1 MSTAK
6 VNIVSDNKSL
16 PLRVRVFSKWTSNK
30 LRIKGICVTNII
42 NQIKNGVIL
51 VNLAEVLTNSSKH
64 KTWTRHPTK
73 SFQFIENIELAL
85 CLFKAHGVR
94 FHYQIVTP
102 NEISAGNIKSI
113 NSLVW
118 SLIMKYTI
126 EPVVF
131 SKNELDTISK
141 KSSNNASNNHKIN
154 DEDNNNIPDKS
165 ITSENENSNDDIN
178 KSNDSN
184 IQLFKNRK
192 KLALYLLFKWC
203 TSKTNNYP
211 KVTDCKPVHLALTAL
226 LHTFRPDVIDYQT
239 LLKKTDRYIANHAI
253 KRMKELKIPIL
264 IESDD
269 LLNRIDD
276 RSFFTQIALIKEV
289 LVA

>member
-154 DEDNNNIPDKS
+154 DEDNNN
-165 ITSENENSNDDIN
+165 
-178 KSNDSN
+178 
-184 IQLFKNRK
+184 KNRK
-192 KLALYLLFKWC
+192 KLLYIVIAAIALVVIIIIIIVL
-203 TSKTNNYP
+203 
-211 KVTDCKPVHLALTAL
+211 VVVCKKIKAKKENG
-226 LHTFRPDVIDYQT
+226 DQSIDNRT
-239 LLKKTDRYIANHAI
+239 
-253 KRMKELKIPIL
+253 L
-264 IESDD
+264 IEND
-269 LLNRIDD
+269 
-276 RSFFTQIALIKEV
+276 
-289 LVA
+289 